1 MDVLV
6 MRGRAPV
13 TNLTAAD
20 FEVSDNGVL
29 QNVELVESADI
40 PVNVVLAIDKS
51 SSLTGTGRR
60 DLMTASN
67 ALLDALKPADRA
79 ALVTFSHAVMPQV
92 LPTADLTAIRAELGR
107 LEPTGRTSVMDAV
120 YVALV
125 GTLAEPGRSLVIVCT
140 DGGDTSSWLRV
151 DDVLDSAKRASA
163 VIYAVT
169 AKELPGH
176 SSLQDLTEVTG
187 GHMIRAESKDL
198 RETFQHILQDFR
210 SRYVLT
216 YVPAGVASGGFHR
229 LDVRVKRQGTSVTA
243 RPGYIGVEEKK

>member
-1 MDVLV
+1 

-13 TNLTAAD
+13 TDLTAAD
-20 FEVSDNGVL
+20 FEVHDNGVV
-29 QNVELVESADI
+29 QKVELVESADI
-40 PVNVVLAIDKS
+40 PVNVTLAIDRS

-60 DLMTASN
+60 DLTAASN

-92 LPTADLTAIRAELGR
+92 LPTEDFAAIRAELGR

-120 YVALV
+120 YIALV
-125 GTLAEPGRSLVIVCT
+125 GTLAQPGRSLVVVCT

-151 DDVLDSAKRASA
+151 DDALESAKRASA

-169 AKELPGH
+169 ATELHDH
-176 SSLQDLTEVTG
+176 SSLQDIAEATG
-187 GHMIRAESKDL
+187 GHVIRAESKDL
-198 RETFQHILQDFR
+198 PETFRHILQEFR

-229 LDVRVKRQGTSVTA
+229 LEVRVTRRGTTVTA
-243 RPGYIGVEEKK
+243 RPGYIGVEGKK